1 MNLLVN
7 GGSTSRGPTSWP
19 YIIQK
24 KFNSNIVNL
33 SQAGAG
39 NTYIHETTISE
50 LAQRTYDLV
59 IVQWVPFI
67 RIDYKVQN
75 IELFNNTIFTSNY
88 QYKQNDWPSKIIYPI
103 NDQDYVEKDWIFG
116 CGYAV
121 NQDRDPNIV
130 KVFENYY
137 QYIGSSEQTYHL
149 LIKMISLQSYLK
161 ANSIPYL
168 FCFGRKFK
176 TSDRHRHLFNQLD
189 MNHMYV
195 DQFLLDIAENNNMWD
210 VNDQSH
216 PNPEAYE
223 IYANLLITK
232 IEEIL

>member
-1 MNLLVN
+1 MNILIN
-7 GGSTSRGPTSWP
+7 GGSLSRGPTSWP

-24 KFNSNIVNL
+24 HFNSKLVNL
-33 SQAGAG
+33 AQAGSG
-39 NTYIHETTISE
+39 NTYMHETTISE
-50 LAQRTYDLV
+50 LAQRKYDLV
-59 IVQWVPFI
+59 LIQWVPFI

-75 IELFNNTIFTSNY
+75 IELFNNTQYTSNY
-88 QYKQNDWPSKIIYPI
+88 QYKQNDWPRKIIYPV
-103 NDQDYVEKDWIFG
+103 NDQDYVEKDWIFS

-121 NQDRDPNIV
+121 NKDNDLNLIRA
-130 KVFENYY
+130 FEDYY
-137 QYIGSSEQTYHL
+137 YYTGPSEQIYHL

-176 TSDRHRHLFNQLD
+176 TFDRHSHLFNQLD

-210 VNDQSH
+210 VNDQYRPS
-216 PNPEAYE
+216 PEAYE